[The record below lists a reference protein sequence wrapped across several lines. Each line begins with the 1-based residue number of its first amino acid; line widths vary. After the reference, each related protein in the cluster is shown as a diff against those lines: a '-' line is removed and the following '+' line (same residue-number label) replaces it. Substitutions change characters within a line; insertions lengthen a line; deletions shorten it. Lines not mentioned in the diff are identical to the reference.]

1 MTTEDDDLESVESL
15 QAAYRDLKAAI
26 GRTIV
31 GQEEV
36 VEELLVAM
44 FCQGHVIL
52 EGAPGLAKTLL
63 VSTLARCLDLSFGRI
78 QFTPDLMPAD
88 VTGTE
93 VLEEDRAS
101 GGR

>member
-1 MTTEDDDLESVESL
+1 MSEEDDLQSVEAL
-15 QAAYRDLKAAI
+15 QSAYNDLRTAI

-31 GQEEV
+31 GQTEV
-36 VEELLVAM
+36 VEELLVAL

-63 VSTLARCLDLSFGRI
+63 VSTLSKSLDLTFGRI

-93 VLEEDRAS
+93 VLEEDRS
-101 GGR
+101 